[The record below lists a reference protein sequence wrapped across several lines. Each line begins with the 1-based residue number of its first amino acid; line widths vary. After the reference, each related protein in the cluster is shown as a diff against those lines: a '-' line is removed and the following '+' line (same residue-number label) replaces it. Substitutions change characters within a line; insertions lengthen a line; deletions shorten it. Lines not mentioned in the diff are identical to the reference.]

1 PAATTAAA
9 PTAAATQ
16 PTAAPAAATKPAT
29 APAGQITIALGA
41 DVTTLDPQT
50 RDDGNEHIV
59 NWGNVF
65 EGLVGRDQDEKMVPA
80 LAESWEQKDPTTWR
94 FTLRKGVKFHNGE
107 AFNAEAVASSVKR
120 IIDPKLNSEQ
130 SSFYGTIKDAK
141 AVD

>member
-1 PAATTAAA
+1 PPAAAAPTAAPAAKPTTAPTPAATTAAA

-80 LAESWEQKDPTTWR
+80 WAESWEQKDP
-94 FTLRKGVKFHNGE
+94 
-107 AFNAEAVASSVKR
+107 
-120 IIDPKLNSEQ
+120 
-130 SSFYGTIKDAK
+130 
-141 AVD
+141 